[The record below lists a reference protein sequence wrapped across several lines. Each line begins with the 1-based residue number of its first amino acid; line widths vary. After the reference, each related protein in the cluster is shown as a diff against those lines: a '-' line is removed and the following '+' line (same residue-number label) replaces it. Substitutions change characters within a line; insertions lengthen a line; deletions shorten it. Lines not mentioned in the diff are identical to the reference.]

1 MVTIVSTIYKNTV
14 IQFGDEL
21 VKFTNG
27 KSTVKD
33 ETWEYIRTGGFK
45 GITSLEDAENLEKE
59 KSEREKDDEATIKVL
74 KDEYDFEI
82 KRLNGIISDKNAQI
96 EKMKQAAD
104 VWRKECERLMN
115 GGKPKEIEEEKEK
128 EKEKEESSYNE
139 EEIAS
144 LKEDMSKMS
153 FEDLKTL
160 AIENGMSKQKAGR
173 FKEEDQKDE
182 LINAIISLPKK

>member
-14 IQFGDEL
+14 VQFGDEL

-82 KRLNGIISDKNAQI
+82 KRLNGIINDKNIQI
-96 EKMKQAAD
+96 EKLNQAVE
-104 VWRKECERLMN
+104 VWRKEAERLSN
-115 GGKPKEIEEEKEK
+115 GGKPKEEEKG
-128 EKEKEESSYNE
+128 KEESSYNE

>member
-14 IQFGDEL
+14 IQFNNEL

-33 ETWEYIRTGGFK
+33 ETWEYIKMGGFK
-45 GITSLEDAENLEKE
+45 GITSLEEADGLEKE
-59 KSEREKDDEATIKVL
+59 RSEKEKDDEATIKVL

-82 KRLNGIISDKNAQI
+82 SRLNGIINDKNAQI

-115 GGKPKEIEEEKEK
+115 GGKPKEIEEEK
-128 EKEKEESSYNE
+128 KEEENSFNE

-144 LKEDMSKMS
+144 LKEDMLKMS
-153 FEDLKTL
+153 FEDLKIL

-182 LINAIISLPKK
+182 LINAIIALPKK

>member
-14 IQFGDEL
+14 IQFNNEL

-33 ETWEYIRTGGFK
+33 ETWEYIKMGGFK
-45 GITSLEDAENLEKE
+45 GITSLEEADGLEKE
-59 KSEREKDDEATIKVL
+59 KSEKEKDDEATIKVL

-82 KRLNGIISDKNAQI
+82 SRLNGIINDKNAQI

-115 GGKPKEIEEEKEK
+115 GGKPKEIEE

>member
-115 GGKPKEIEEEKEK
+115 GGKPKETEE

>member
-74 KDEYDFEI
+74 KDEYDFEV

-115 GGKPKEIEEEKEK
+115 GGKPKEIEE

>member
-45 GITSLEDAENLEKE
+45 GIASLEDAENLEKE

-115 GGKPKEIEEEKEK
+115 GGKPKEE
-128 EKEKEESSYNE
+128 EKEESSYNE

>member
-14 IQFGDEL
+14 VQFGDEL

-115 GGKPKEIEEEKEK
+115 GGKPKEIEEEKG
-128 EKEKEESSYNE
+128 KEESSYNE

-153 FEDLKTL
+153 FEDL
-160 AIENGMSKQKAGR
+160 
-173 FKEEDQKDE
+173 
-182 LINAIISLPKK
+182 

>member
-115 GGKPKEIEEEKEK
+115 GGKPKEIEEEKE
-128 EKEKEESSYNE
+128 
-139 EEIAS
+139 EIAS

-173 FKEEDQKDE
+173 FEEEDQKDE

>member
-128 EKEKEESSYNE
+128 EKEESSYNE

>member
-115 GGKPKEIEEEKEK
+115 GGKPKEIEEEKE
-128 EKEKEESSYNE
+128 
-139 EEIAS
+139 EIAS

>member
-1 MVTIVSTIYKNTV
+1 MVTIVSTIYKDTV

-115 GGKPKEIEEEKEK
+115 GGKPKEIEEEK
-128 EKEKEESSYNE
+128 KEEENSSNE

-144 LKEDMSKMS
+144 LKEDMFKMS

>member
-1 MVTIVSTIYKNTV
+1 MVTIVSTIYKDTV

-115 GGKPKEIEEEKEK
+115 GGKRKEIEE

-173 FKEEDQKDE
+173 FKEEDQKGE

>member
-21 VKFTNG
+21 VEFKDG

-128 EKEKEESSYNE
+128 E
-139 EEIAS
+139 EIAS

>member
-1 MVTIVSTIYKNTV
+1 MIAIVSTIYKNTV

-21 VKFTNG
+21 VEFKDG
-27 KSTVKD
+27 KATVKD

-82 KRLNGIISDKNAQI
+82 KRLSGIISDKNAQI

-115 GGKPKEIEEEKEK
+115 GGKPKEEEKK
-128 EKEKEESSYNE
+128 ENVLSE
-139 EEIAS
+139 EEIES

-153 FEDLKTL
+153 FEDLKAL

-173 FKEEDQKDE
+173 FKEEDQKDD
-182 LINAIISLPKK
+182 LINAIIDLPKK

>member
-1 MVTIVSTIYKNTV
+1 
-14 IQFGDEL
+14 
-21 VKFTNG
+21 
-27 KSTVKD
+27 
-33 ETWEYIRTGGFK
+33 
-45 GITSLEDAENLEKE
+45 
-59 KSEREKDDEATIKVL
+59 
-74 KDEYDFEI
+74 
-82 KRLNGIISDKNAQI
+82 
-96 EKMKQAAD
+96 MKQAAD

-115 GGKPKEIEEEKEK
+115 GGKPKEIEE

-182 LINAIISLPKK
+182 LINAIISLPKNKRLCRDN

>member
-1 MVTIVSTIYKNTV
+1 MIAIVSTIYKDTV

-21 VKFTNG
+21 VEFKDG

-128 EKEKEESSYNE
+128 E
-139 EEIAS
+139 EISS

>member
-1 MVTIVSTIYKNTV
+1 MVAIVSTIYKNTV
-14 IQFGDEL
+14 IQFNNEL

-33 ETWEYIRTGGFK
+33 ETWEYIKMGGFK
-45 GITSLEDAENLEKE
+45 GITSLEEADGLEKE
-59 KSEREKDDEATIKVL
+59 RSEKEKDDEATIKVL

-82 KRLNGIISDKNAQI
+82 SRLNGIINDKNAQI

-115 GGKPKEIEEEKEK
+115 GGKPKEIEEEK
-128 EKEKEESSYNE
+128 KEEENSSNE

-144 LKEDMSKMS
+144 LKEDMLKMS

-182 LINAIISLPKK
+182 LINAIIALPKK

>member
-1 MVTIVSTIYKNTV
+1 MVTIVSTIYKDTV

-115 GGKPKEIEEEKEK
+115 GGKPKEIEEEK
-128 EKEKEESSYNE
+128 KEEENSSNE

>member
-33 ETWEYIRTGGFK
+33 ETWEYIRTGDFK

-115 GGKPKEIEEEKEK
+115 GGKPKEIEEEKE
-128 EKEKEESSYNE
+128 
-139 EEIAS
+139 EIAS

>member
-1 MVTIVSTIYKNTV
+1 MVTIVSTIYKDTV

-128 EKEKEESSYNE
+128 EESSYNE
-139 EEIAS
+139 EESAS

-173 FKEEDQKDE
+173 FKEEDQKGE

>member
-1 MVTIVSTIYKNTV
+1 MITIVSTIYKNTV

-21 VKFTNG
+21 VEFKDG

-128 EKEKEESSYNE
+128 E
-139 EEIAS
+139 EIAS

>member
-45 GITSLEDAENLEKE
+45 GITSLEEADGLEKE

-82 KRLNGIISDKNAQI
+82 SRLNGIINDKNAQI

-115 GGKPKEIEEEKEK
+115 GGKPKEIEEDK
-128 EKEKEESSYNE
+128 KEEENSSNE

-144 LKEDMSKMS
+144 LKEDMLKMS

-173 FKEEDQKDE
+173 FKEEDQKGE

>member
-27 KSTVKD
+27 KSTIKD

-115 GGKPKEIEEEKEK
+115 GGKPKEIEEEK
-128 EKEKEESSYNE
+128 KEEENSSNE

-144 LKEDMSKMS
+144 LKEDMFKMS

-182 LINAIISLPKK
+182 LINAIIALPKK

>member
-1 MVTIVSTIYKNTV
+1 MIAIVSTIYKDTV

-21 VKFTNG
+21 VEFKDG

-128 EKEKEESSYNE
+128 E
-139 EEIAS
+139 EISS

-160 AIENGMSKQKAGR
+160 AIENGMSKQKAGK